1 MMRDVMTSNARQK
14 WNSDRP
20 DERKQLVRRKL
31 EGAPITA
38 LVYSDSALADQ
49 LLRDIAL
56 HLTEQGWALAGLV
69 QHNTP
74 RPGRSRC
81 DMILEELSSGE
92 LVGIS
97 QDRGPLAR
105 GCALDVS
112 QLLTAMQMVRQSI
125 KDLPDLVVLN
135 KFGKSESEG
144 EGFRPLLAELLDAD
158 IPILIAVPW
167 RNIESWRQF
176 AGEFSD
182 EYPVEPG
189 QIDAASFCRKLGF
202 FMATKAS
209 DARYA
214 DQASTKGKV

>member
-1 MMRDVMTSNARQK
+1 MRPT
-14 WNSDRP
+14 
-20 DERKQLVRRKL
+20 L

-56 HLTEQGWALAGLV
+56 HLTEQGWNLAGLV

-105 GCALDVS
+105 GCALDVG
-112 QLLTAMQMVRQSI
+112 QLLSAMQLVRQSI
-125 KDLPDLVVLN
+125 KHRPDLVILN

-144 EGFRPLLAELLDAD
+144 EGFRPLLAELLDAG
-158 IPILIAVPW
+158 IPVLIAVPW
-167 RNIESWRQF
+167 RNIENWRQF
-176 AGEFSD
+176 AGTYSVEH
-182 EYPVEPG
+182 PVEPG
-189 QIDAASFCRKLGF
+189 NQDVAWLCRKLGTI
-202 FMATKAS
+202 AGT
-209 DARYA
+209 DACDERPPG
-214 DQASTKGKV
+214 QVLSR